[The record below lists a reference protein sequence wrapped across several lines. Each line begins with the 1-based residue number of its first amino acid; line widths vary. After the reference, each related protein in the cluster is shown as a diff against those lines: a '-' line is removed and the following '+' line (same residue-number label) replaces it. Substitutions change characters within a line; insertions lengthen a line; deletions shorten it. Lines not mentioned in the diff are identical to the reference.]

1 MREPF
6 SWNKEV
12 RGLER
17 LWLPEEECRL
27 TLLACLDQ
35 LGPVTDAQLEEF
47 VARLDL
53 IGYFDMALNL
63 AALIDQRQIV
73 RERHPAGLL
82 LFLSS
87 DGRQA
92 LDAFRNRIPA
102 SRRAAIEA
110 QALEWRTR
118 FKRSLQAPCR
128 IEGTRAY
135 CMLVESGTVL
145 VEFALSLPG
154 KTNPAVF
161 RERWESA
168 APELWR
174 QITAALYGDG
184 SIPEEMPEEVRWEQ
198 QTESLPGLLT
208 LPPAQPDRLE
218 LQLTLS
224 KEEDARRS
232 AANWLKCR
240 EALEQTL
247 RTALT

>member
-1 MREPF
+1 M
-6 SWNKEV
+6 
-12 RGLER
+12 ER

-27 TLLACLDQ
+27 TLLMCLDQ

-53 IGYFDMALNL
+53 IGYFDMAVNL
-63 AALIDQRQIV
+63 AALIDQKQII

-82 LFLSS
+82 LFVS
-87 DGRQA
+87 GNGGQA

-128 IEGTRAY
+128 IEGKRAY

-145 VEFALSLPG
+145 VEFALSLPEG
-154 KTNPAVF
+154 TKPSAF
-161 RERWESA
+161 RERWEAA
-168 APELWR
+168 APGLWR

-184 SIPEEMPEEVRWEQ
+184 RIPEKMPEEVRWEQ
-198 QTESLPGLLT
+198 RTVSESGHLT
-208 LPPAQPDRLE
+208 LPPAHPGSLQ
-218 LQLTLS
+218 LQLTLDE
-224 KEEDARRS
+224 EEDARRC
-232 AANWLKCR
+232 AANWFLCR
-240 EALEQTL
+240 DELEKALL
-247 RTALT
+247 TALL